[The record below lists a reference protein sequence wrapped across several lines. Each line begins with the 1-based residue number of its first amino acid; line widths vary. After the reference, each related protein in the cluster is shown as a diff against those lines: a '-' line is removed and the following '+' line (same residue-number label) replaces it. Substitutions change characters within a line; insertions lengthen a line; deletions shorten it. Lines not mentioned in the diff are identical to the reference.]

1 MILDTLDNL
10 HKYASLNPLFPKAIE
25 FLTTTD
31 LATLPLGRNEIQ
43 GDEIFANV
51 MEAQPRTKE
60 EIPVEVHRQYID
72 IQVPISGDEVMGF
85 IPLAELPEGEYS
97 EQNDVTL
104 YPLTAKARDFVYV
117 KPSMFTM
124 LRLPARSL
132 VDKALK
138 FLCKASR
145 ISFDGSTS

>member
-31 LATLPLGRNEIQ
+31 LASLPLGRNEIQ

-72 IQVPISGDEVMGF
+72 IQRRRSYGLHPPRRAPRG
-85 IPLAELPEGEYS
+85 
-97 EQNDVTL
+97 
-104 YPLTAKARDFVYV
+104 
-117 KPSMFTM
+117 
-124 LRLPARSL
+124 RLQR
-132 VDKALK
+132 
-138 FLCKASR
+138 
-145 ISFDGSTS
+145 TE

>member
-25 FLTTTD
+25 FLTTND
-31 LATLPLGRNEIQ
+31 LSSLPLGRNEIM
-43 GDEIFANV
+43 GDEIFAIV

-60 EIPVEVHRQYID
+60 EIPVEVHRKYID

-85 IPLAELPEGEYS
+85 IPLAELPEGDYS

-104 YPLTAKARDFVYV
+104 YPLTVKARDFVYV

-124 LRLPARSL
+124 FFPQDGHAPAVTS
-132 VDKALK
+132 VPLK
-138 FLCKASR
+138 KIIVKIAVK
-145 ISFDGSTS
+145 